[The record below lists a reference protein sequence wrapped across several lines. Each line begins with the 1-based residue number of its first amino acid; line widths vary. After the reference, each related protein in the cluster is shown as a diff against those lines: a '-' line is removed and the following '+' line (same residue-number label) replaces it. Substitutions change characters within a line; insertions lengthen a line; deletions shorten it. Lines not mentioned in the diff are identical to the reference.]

1 MARIL
6 DIKTLDPTNAAFN
19 SAVDECAQVLLAGGI
34 ACIPTDSV
42 YGFAAAT
49 TLAAEKIC
57 ILKGRPLAQKFPLLI
72 STADDLDTYAQNVT
86 VAARSLSKAYW
97 PGALTLVVEASDALP
112 YEVMEE
118 DGSVALRVPNSTFV
132 QTLIKKTGPLAT
144 TSANLHTKDA
154 AACLEDLDEV
164 LLETVDIAIDGGKTK
179 EQQAS
184 TIVDVRE
191 EIAQTLHDGEIQEG
205 PDVARKE
212 KLAGARI
219 LRIGSIAEQDIW
231 GSLHV
236 RAK

>member
-6 DIKTLDPTNAAFN
+6 DIKKLEPTNAAFN
-19 SAVDECAQVLLAGGI
+19 SAVDECARVLLAGGI

-49 TLAAEKIC
+49 PLAAEKIC
-57 ILKGRPLAQKFPLLI
+57 ILKGRPLAQKIPLLI
-72 STADDLDTYAQNVT
+72 SAVDDLDTYAQNVT
-86 VAARSLSKAYW
+86 ATARSLAKAFW

-118 DGSVALRVPNSTFV
+118 DGSVALRVPDSTFA
-132 QTLIKKTGPLAT
+132 QALIKKTGPLAT
-144 TSANLHTKDA
+144 TSANLHAKDA
-154 AACLEDLDEV
+154 ATCLEDLDEV
-164 LLETVDIAIDGGKTK
+164 LLEAVDIAIDEGKTI

-191 EIAQTLHDGEIQEG
+191 EIAQIPHDGEIQEG
-205 PDVARKE
+205 SDVPRKE

-236 RAK
+236 RTK